1 MAAQIYT
8 FKITYENCDNRIW
21 RTAEVSSN
29 YTLAKLGYLILA
41 SFDTLAYHL
50 FEITFRE
57 DRYVLP
63 FEDCLEDFAD
73 GAYLLDWWKLSKFNI
88 QIGEHM
94 EMVYDFGCEQVFD
107 IELLAVRDLEPH
119 HGKAYPKIVD
129 GAGRGIVDDLP
140 AQELLEVIRRIDGGK
155 TSGIYYNEEK
165 QEWDYRYFTV
175 GNNNILT
182 RAGLP
187 FIQEGYETYE

>member
-8 FKITYENCDNRIW
+8 FKIVYENCDNWIW
-21 RTAEVSSN
+21 RSAEVSSN
-29 YTLAKLGYLILA
+29 YTLVQLGYLVLA
-41 SFDTLAYHL
+41 TFDTLAYHL
-50 FEITFRE
+50 FEINFRNE
-57 DRYVLP
+57 RYALQ
-63 FEDCLEDFAD
+63 LEDDIESFDAET
-73 GAYLLDWWKLSKFNI
+73 YLLNQWKLSKLKM

-107 IELLAVRDLEPH
+107 IELLAVRGMEPH
-119 HGKAYPKIVD
+119 HGKAYPKIID

-140 AQELLEVIRRIDGGK
+140 AQELLKVIHRIDSGK
-155 TSGIYYNEEK
+155 TSGIYYKEEK
-165 QEWDYRYFTV
+165 KQWDYRLFIV

-182 RAGLP
+182 RAEIP